1 MKKRMML
8 ITAACM
14 SLCMVSTCAL
24 GAAVSRDELNTEKS
38 GIPVR
43 TMSLALVK
51 DTSDGMNMYE
61 NSDFIE
67 KEQPELSAET
77 KELISLYQQN
87 PSEENYFNLREKV
100 IEDYNAVV
108 ERKEEKL
115 HELKAETAGKPGG
128 DEIVAEMQDLVQD
141 IYITYWDRIN
151 SSMLRFSDP
160 RLLKWRVA
168 SAARYEYI
176 PVMGAGET
184 IYVKRTPVTNGEYA
198 QYIEATGAAAPSNWK
213 NGTYPAGERDFPV
226 NFVSYEDALG
236 YCVWLT
242 ERDGTNT
249 YRLPSES
256 EWELAAG
263 HMPKDADFN
272 CGVNDGRTPV
282 DEYSDV
288 TRGAHGAVDFWGN
301 VWEWTSTVRSEE
313 SGVTTLGVKGG
324 SWASVRTD
332 CRTEYRDEGRD
343 ASRGYE
349 DVGFRVIQV
358 LGGREPEQE
367 VDMTT
372 LSAPIVTASALSSH
386 SIRLS
391 WQSVEGAVEYQIFEY
406 DQETGLVRRLDR
418 ASNTSY
424 TLTGLA
430 AGTAYSYIVQPLSY
444 TSIGDNVSAEYS
456 VTAVTLTDGAE
467 YPMQF
472 TDVAQDAWYADAV
485 RYVKEK
491 GLMSGTSE
499 TSFSPDAV
507 TSRGMI
513 VTILWRM
520 DGSPAQTGASSFS
533 DVADG
538 QYYSDAAMWAAAN
551 RIVGGY
557 EDGRFA
563 PNDPITRE
571 QMAAMMYRFVQAKG
585 WDTTASADLSGYTDA
600 PQISTYALPALQWA
614 NAEGIIS
621 GNGTLLSPDA
631 PATRAQA
638 AAILTRFCEIFS
650 V

>member
-198 QYIEATGAAAPSNWK
+198 QYIEATGAAPPPTGK
-213 NGTYPAGERDFPV
+213 TGPI
-226 NFVSYEDALG
+226 L
-236 YCVWLT
+236 
-242 ERDGTNT
+242 
-249 YRLPSES
+249 
-256 EWELAAG
+256 
-263 HMPKDADFN
+263 
-272 CGVNDGRTPV
+272 
-282 DEYSDV
+282 
-288 TRGAHGAVDFWGN
+288 RG
-301 VWEWTSTVRSEE
+301 
-313 SGVTTLGVKGG
+313 
-324 SWASVRTD
+324 
-332 CRTEYRDEGRD
+332 
-343 ASRGYE
+343 
-349 DVGFRVIQV
+349 
-358 LGGREPEQE
+358 
-367 VDMTT
+367 
-372 LSAPIVTASALSSH
+372 
-386 SIRLS
+386 
-391 WQSVEGAVEYQIFEY
+391 
-406 DQETGLVRRLDR
+406 
-418 ASNTSY
+418 
-424 TLTGLA
+424 
-430 AGTAYSYIVQPLSY
+430 
-444 TSIGDNVSAEYS
+444 
-456 VTAVTLTDGAE
+456 
-467 YPMQF
+467 
-472 TDVAQDAWYADAV
+472 
-485 RYVKEK
+485 
-491 GLMSGTSE
+491 SE
-499 TSFSPDAV
+499 TS
-507 TSRGMI
+507 
-513 VTILWRM
+513 
-520 DGSPAQTGASSFS
+520 Q
-533 DVADG
+533 
-538 QYYSDAAMWAAAN
+538 
-551 RIVGGY
+551 
-557 EDGRFA
+557 
-563 PNDPITRE
+563 
-571 QMAAMMYRFVQAKG
+571 
-585 WDTTASADLSGYTDA
+585 
-600 PQISTYALPALQWA
+600 
-614 NAEGIIS
+614 
-621 GNGTLLSPDA
+621 
-631 PATRAQA
+631 
-638 AAILTRFCEIFS
+638 
-650 V
+650 